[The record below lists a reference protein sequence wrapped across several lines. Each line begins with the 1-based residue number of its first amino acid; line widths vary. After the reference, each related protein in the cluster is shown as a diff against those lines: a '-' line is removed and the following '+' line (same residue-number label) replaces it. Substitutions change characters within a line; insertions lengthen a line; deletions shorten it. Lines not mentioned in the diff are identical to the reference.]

1 MKKKKLEYNFH
12 DSTIISCEQEKDD
25 KFVLTLQLYEIFYPL
40 KENVRILFSGVF
52 NQDKVSR
59 LFEELKMDCLEP
71 DWNGSRV
78 NSLTY
83 DSKKVS
89 KDIDLYV
96 FVDIN
101 GFEQIR
107 IHCKKIRIEKIN
119 LNK

>member
-1 MKKKKLEYNFH
+1 MIKKELEYNFH

-25 KFVLTLQLYEIFYPL
+25 RFVLTLQLYEIFYPL
-40 KENVRILFSGVF
+40 KDKVRIVFSGVF

-59 LFEELKMDCLEP
+59 LFKELKMDYLEP

-78 NSLTY
+78 NLLTY

-89 KDIDLYV
+89 KDLDLYL
-96 FVDIN
+96 FVDID

-107 IHCKKIRIEKIN
+107 IHCKKIRIEKIS
-119 LNK
+119 